1 MADVATTSRPYAR
14 AAFLAAQEAAR
25 TGGSLAQWDEF
36 LSLAAAVAGEALITP
51 LIGNPRVSAGELV
64 KFILE
69 LTGRPA
75 GGKEE
80 NFLALLAENRRLPL
94 LPEIAAQFAVLRA
107 EAEHQADV
115 EVRTALALTPEQL
128 AKLTAALTQ
137 RLQRTV
143 RIQQVLDPSL
153 IGGAIVRHGD
163 LVFDG
168 SLRGR
173 VERLGAALA
182 SA

>member
-14 AAFLAAQEAAR
+14 AAFQAAQEATR
-25 TGGSLAQWDEF
+25 SGGSLAQWDEF
-36 LSLAAAVAGEALITP
+36 LSLAAAVAADARVTP

-64 KFILE
+64 KFIRE

-107 EAEHQADV
+107 DAENQADV

-128 AKLTAALTQ
+128 AKLTAVLAQ

-153 IGGAIVRHGD
+153 LGGAIVRHGD

>member
-36 LSLAAAVAGEALITP
+36 LSQAAAVAGDARVTP
-51 LIGNPRVSAGELV
+51 LIGNPRVSNGELV

-80 NFLALLAENRRLPL
+80 NLLALLAENRRLPL

-143 RIQQVLDPSL
+143 RIHQVLDASL

-173 VERLGAALA
+173 VERLGASLA

>member
-1 MADVATTSRPYAR
+1 MADIATTSRPYAR
-14 AAFLAAQEAAR
+14 AAFTAAQQS
-25 TGGSLAQWDEF
+25 GQGSGALAQWEDF
-36 LSLAAAVAGEALITP
+36 LTLAAGVVSDARVGALI
-51 LIGNPRVSAGELV
+51 GSPRVPAGELV

-69 LTGRPA
+69 TTGRPA
-75 GGKEE
+75 AGREW
-80 NFLALLAENRRLPL
+80 NFLALLAENRRLRL

-107 EAEHQADV
+107 EAEGQADV
-115 EVRTALALTPEQL
+115 EVTTAMELTPEQL

-137 RLQRTV
+137 RLKRTV
-143 RIQQVLDPSL
+143 RIKQTLDKTL

-173 VERLGAALA
+173 VERLGVTLA
-182 SA
+182 RA